1 MLTPIKPKRPPVN
14 LDSIETS
21 VKRKFV
27 LIIILSRPQN
37 FVNKNR
43 FLDIIFEN
51 GVLFYFFVIY
61 CKKYF
66 SAVDF
71 MDMDRLFKEC
81 ERLNEKYLSFL
92 IDICNISSKSDNK
105 AGVDA
110 VCEYCASFA
119 RDMEYDVEV
128 LPINGSG
135 NVMSATLNADAA
147 GAPVCVSAH
156 MDTVHPEGLFGVR
169 REGDKLIGPGVYDCK
184 GGIAVGFLLMEA
196 LKNCGYT
203 SSPVKIILQSDEEVQ
218 SLPSNLKTIEFMCE
232 KAKGAKAFFN
242 LEGRI
247 EGKITTSRKGI
258 LRYTY
263 DITGIP
269 VHAGTYFGGASA
281 IKEAAH
287 KILAIEQKSR
297 VGGITYNCGIIK
309 GGTVMNTVPQSCTV
323 GMDIRIRT
331 EEDIKEA
338 EENLFAVGNTVFVEG
353 TSTVTAKVS
362 SRPPMERTDENV
374 KLFNDILL
382 ASRKYGLGEFEENS
396 VTGGS
401 DAAYTTIAGIP
412 TVDDLGPLGGDYHT
426 THEWIDINS
435 ISGSAKIIAAYI
447 VG

>member
-1 MLTPIKPKRPPVN
+1 
-14 LDSIETS
+14 
-21 VKRKFV
+21 
-27 LIIILSRPQN
+27 
-37 FVNKNR
+37 
-43 FLDIIFEN
+43 
-51 GVLFYFFVIY
+51 
-61 CKKYF
+61 
-66 SAVDF
+66 

-81 ERLNEKYLSFL
+81 ERLNEKYISFL
-92 IDICNISSKSDNK
+92 IDICNISSKSDDK

-119 RDMEYDVEV
+119 REMGYAVKVEK
-128 LPINGSG
+128 INGSG
-135 NVMSATLNADAA
+135 NVMSATLNPDAE
-147 GAPVCVSAH
+147 GEPVCMSAH

-169 REGDKLIGPGVYDCK
+169 REGDTLIGPGVYDCK
-184 GGIAVGFLLMEA
+184 GGIAVGFLVMEA
-196 LKNCGYT
+196 LKNCGYV
-203 SSPVKIILQSDEEVQ
+203 SSPVKMILQSDEEVQ
-218 SLPSNLKTIEFMCE
+218 SLPSDLKTIEFMCAE
-232 KAKGAKAFFN
+232 AKGARAFFN

-258 LRYTY
+258 LRYKY

-281 IKEAAH
+281 VKEAAH
-287 KILAIEQKSR
+287 KILAIEGKSR

-331 EEDIKEA
+331 ETDIKEA

-353 TSTVTAKVS
+353 TSTVTTKVS
-362 SRPPMERTDENV
+362 SRPPMERTDKNI
-374 KLFNDILL
+374 KLFNDILS
-382 ASRKYGLGEFEENS
+382 ACRKYGLGEFEENS

-412 TVDDLGPLGGDYHT
+412 SVDDLGPLGGDYHT
-426 THEWIDINS
+426 TNEWIDINS
-435 ISGSAKIIAAYI
+435 ISGSGKIIAAYI